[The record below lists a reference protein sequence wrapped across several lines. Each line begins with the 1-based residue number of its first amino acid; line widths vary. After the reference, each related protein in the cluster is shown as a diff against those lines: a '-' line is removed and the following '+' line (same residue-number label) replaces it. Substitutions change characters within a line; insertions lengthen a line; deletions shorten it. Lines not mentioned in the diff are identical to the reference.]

1 MFYCHEHKFMVFM
14 FSHLNFRLGMPVC
27 WRAANSKQTLG
38 LFRCESDRHAL
49 PQLKEIKETEKWL
62 GSEQWYFLFF
72 FSFLF
77 CLFYFFSGFCHT
89 LTWISH
95 GFTCVPHP
103 IPPPTSLSTRSLW
116 VFPGQWYFHRDLQSE
131 MQLLS
136 FVPFMN
142 LMRGCFSWWPRM
154 EAFAPTVT
162 TRATRACPP
171 VDKPAPTVHVP
182 QELEFLGCSGE
193 TCDLHCWPFCQKCY
207 YEVSLD
213 S

>member
-1 MFYCHEHKFMVFM
+1 M
-14 FSHLNFRLGMPVC
+14 SND
-27 WRAANSKQTLG
+27 T
-38 LFRCESDRHAL
+38 
-49 PQLKEIKETEKWL
+49 
-62 GSEQWYFLFF
+62 FF
-72 FSFLF
+72 F
-77 CLFYFFSGFCHT
+77 FYFYFVYFIFSVVFVIHWHESAMD
-89 LTWISH
+89 LHVFPI
-95 GFTCVPHP
+95 P
-103 IPPPTSLSTRSLW
+103 IPPPTTHSTRSLW

-136 FVPFMN
+136 FVPFMH

-193 TCDLHCWPFCQKCY
+193 ACDLHCWPFCQKCY